1 MCLNPLLW
9 EGFLI
14 FFNIKWNLFLSFICL
29 FPLSFFR
36 PGDSTETREREDP
49 GLHSVS
55 PCAGTPCGLLWR
67 PLHRQT
73 SLRVRRHHCFQRQLP
88 WPSQWEARVEEI
100 HWWAST
106 DVLLCKRQV
115 SNSCQRRTNYIG
127 VKRKLQIPLEF
138 LLQEIAKRRRL
149 RRLCCYELTIQIKNL
164 RTSYVLCLQTLS
176 FPHCWSFDL
185 YSFSSLLLHWSNPFC
200 THKNNSSSV
209 VGLRFLTAEHPWWS
223 LYWWLL
229 SHQWSE
235 RMEFKVAE
243 VEV

>member
-106 DVLLCKRQV
+106 NVLLCKRQV

-127 VKRKLQIPLEF
+127 VKRKLQIPLEI

-149 RRLCCYELTIQIKNL
+149 RRLCCYELTIQIKIWRL
-164 RTSYVLCLQTLS
+164 PMCCACRHFHFLIAGLLIFIPSLHFCFTDQIPFVHTRTILLQL
-176 FPHCWSFDL
+176 
-185 YSFSSLLLHWSNPFC
+185 
-200 THKNNSSSV
+200 
-209 VGLRFLTAEHPWWS
+209 
-223 LYWWLL
+223 
-229 SHQWSE
+229 
-235 RMEFKVAE
+235 
-243 VEV
+243 